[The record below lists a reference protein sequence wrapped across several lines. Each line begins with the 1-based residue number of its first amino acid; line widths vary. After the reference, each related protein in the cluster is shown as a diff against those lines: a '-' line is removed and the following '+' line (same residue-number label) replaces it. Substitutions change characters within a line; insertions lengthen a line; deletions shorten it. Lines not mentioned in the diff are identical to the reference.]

1 MTQQTPLPPAPGDI
15 VNEIVVHLEEQREYQ
30 FLVRFHSD
38 SYPDGLVDEP
48 PPLGSGVGPNP
59 ARMLAAA
66 VGGCL
71 SASLLFSTRKAKV
84 EIGEIRARVHVAIGR
99 NENRRLR
106 VKKIAVE
113 IETPVSAAQAEG
125 FQKCLEI
132 FEDFCTI
139 TESVRAGIPVEVK
152 VNQGG

>member
-1 MTQQTPLPPAPGDI
+1 MEQKPAPTGEI
-15 VNEIVVHLEEQREYQ
+15 VNEVTLDVEQQQDYQ
-30 FLVRFHSD
+30 FLVRFGKD
-38 SYPDGLVDEP
+38 YGDVLMDEP
-48 PPLGSGVGPNP
+48 PPLGQEAGPSP

-84 EIGEIRARVHVAIGR
+84 DLGKIRARVRVGIGR

-106 VKKIAVE
+106 VKRIAVE
-113 IETPVSAAQAEG
+113 IEAAVNPAQAAE
-125 FQKCLEI
+125 FQRCVEV

-152 VNQGG
+152 VHSPE